1 MAAVVNSF
9 SVIGLSD
16 FVVDSVVV
24 GLVGFRVESTGMQGF
39 PDLGSFVV

>member
-16 FVVDSVVV
+16 FVVDSVV